1 MKAKFT
7 KWFNRHKF
15 QHFTAPEFTS
25 YFEVTRR
32 GVTNSYPPEAA
43 WPEIIHA
50 LRVVDELRAHFGKP
64 IVLLSSYR
72 NSEYNKRCGGVSNSQ
87 HRYFRALD
95 ICMVGVQPRELYNV
109 LLEWRREGR
118 FTGGLGLYPTFVHID
133 TRGYNATWQSI

>member
-7 KWFNRHKF
+7 KWFARHKF
-15 QHFTAPEFTS
+15 RNFSAQEFTS

-32 GVTNSYPPEAA
+32 GVTNSYPPEDS
-43 WPEIIHA
+43 WGEIIHA
-50 LRVVDELRAHFGKP
+50 LRVVDELRDHFDKP

-72 NSEYNKRCGGVSNSQ
+72 NSAYNKKCGGVSNSQ

-95 ICMVGVQPRELYNV
+95 IACAGVTPRELYTV
-109 LLEWRREGR
+109 LLKWRRAGR

-133 TRGYNATWQSI
+133 TRGYNATW